1 MNYKRV
7 IIFGAHAD
15 DEIRMAGTIAK
26 MSNAGVRV
34 VVVTMTNGCEGYPQ
48 PEMKDTIVEV
58 RRQEAAECNKVLGIA
73 RREILDIPDMGLVN
87 DKETLQKCIK
97 IIREERPE
105 AVFTHGPIDQ
115 HRDHLNTHAISVEA
129 RWHAGEPVAAELGK
143 PWYPPHLYY
152 YKGVVGNELP
162 SIVIDVTQTAE
173 KTAEALATQVSQHTL
188 FGRTKEEFLAEVE
201 SIRKNRPK
209 RTERFWITERV
220 ALNDFLPIGL

>member
-1 MNYKRV
+1 MDYKKV
-7 IIFGAHAD
+7 MVFGAHAD

-34 VVVTMTNGCEGYPQ
+34 VVVTMTNGCEGYPRLD
-48 PEMKDTIVEV
+48 MKDEIVEL
-58 RRQEAAECNKVLGIA
+58 RRQEADECNKVLGIM

-87 DKETLQKCIK
+87 DKKTLQKCIK
-97 IIREERPE
+97 IIREERPD
-105 AVFTHGPIDQ
+105 AVFTHGPVDR

-129 RWHAGEPVAAELGK
+129 RWHAGEPVAAELGE

-152 YKGVVGNELP
+152 YKGVADNRLP

-173 KTAEALATQVSQHTL
+173 KRAEALATQVSQHTL

-201 SIRKNRPK
+201 TIRKNRPK
-209 RTERFWITERV
+209 RTEKFWIADKVT
-220 ALNDFLPIGL
+220 LNDFLPR